1 MRAQKT
7 AARSP
12 WASSQDKAIERQQKM
27 EAVLHAAA
35 QAFSENGYHRTS
47 LDDIAERLG
56 ITKPTLYYYTAG
68 KEELIAAVVVRAL
81 DQIRAF
87 GPADVHARGLDQL
100 KQLLR
105 RYAEVVATDFGR
117 CLAQLND
124 ADVGEAVS
132 ERIRDG
138 KRTIDRQIRAL
149 IDKGKSD
156 GSIAPCDT
164 RLTAFM
170 LGGAVNG
177 IGRWYRDGGD
187 LSPAFV
193 AEIYANQMT
202 AGLAPRGSAFSVATE
217 E

>member
-1 MRAQKT
+1 L
-7 AARSP
+7 
-12 WASSQDKAIERQQKM
+12 ERQQKM

-47 LDDIAERLG
+47 LDGIAERLG
-56 ITKPTLYYYTAG
+56 ISKPTLYYYAAG
-68 KEELIAAVVVRAL
+68 KDELIAAVVVRAL
-81 DQIRAF
+81 DLIRAC
-87 GPADVHARGLDQL
+87 GPADVHASGLDQL

-124 ADVGEAVS
+124 ADVGEAGS
-132 ERIRDG
+132 ARIRDG
-138 KRTIDRQIRAL
+138 KP
-149 IDKGKSD
+149 D

-187 LSPAFV
+187 LSPAAV
-193 AEIYANQMT
+193 AEIYVNQMA
-202 AGLAPRGSAFSVATE
+202 AGLAPRAAAISVATGE
-217 E
+217 

>member
-1 MRAQKT
+1 MPARSSKLV
-7 AARSP
+7 RSP
-12 WASSQDKAIERQQKM
+12 WASPRDRATEREEKM

-47 LDDIAERLG
+47 LDGIAERLG
-56 ITKPTLYYYTAG
+56 ITKPTLYYYAAG
-68 KEELIAAVVVRAL
+68 KDELIAAVVARAL

-87 GPADVHARGLDQL
+87 GPADAHASGLEQL
-100 KQLLR
+100 RQLLR

-124 ADVGEAVS
+124 ADVGEPVA

-138 KRTIDRQIRAL
+138 KRTIDHHLRAL
-149 IDKGKSD
+149 IDKGKAD

-170 LGGAVNG
+170 LGGAING
-177 IGRWYRDGGD
+177 IGRWYRDGGE
-187 LSPAFV
+187 LSPAAV
-193 AEIYANQMT
+193 GEIYVGQMVD
-202 AGLAPRGSAFSVATE
+202 GLAPRG
-217 E
+217 